1 MRTTDF
7 GTDCWKRLAEHVGD
21 RIADLRKANDQM
33 HPIEETARIRGGI
46 SELSKILDLAE
57 QASSSPA
64 VDPGEL
70 TGDDYSN
77 GA

>member
-1 MRTTDF
+1 MRAEDF
-7 GTDCWKRLAEHVGD
+7 RTECWKRFSEHVAV

-70 TGDDYSN
+70 TGADYSN